1 VLQASGTLPTA
12 HDTKCASVVAFVEN
26 ARHRPTHKQAAIFLF
41 FVVAF
46 FFFFFD
52 NREGV
57 LYTAFSHVSL
67 LSSPSLLIRPQ
78 VSHDH
83 LPSKE

>member
-46 FFFFFD
+46 FFFF
-52 NREGV
+52 
-57 LYTAFSHVSL
+57 
-67 LSSPSLLIRPQ
+67 
-78 VSHDH
+78 
-83 LPSKE
+83 